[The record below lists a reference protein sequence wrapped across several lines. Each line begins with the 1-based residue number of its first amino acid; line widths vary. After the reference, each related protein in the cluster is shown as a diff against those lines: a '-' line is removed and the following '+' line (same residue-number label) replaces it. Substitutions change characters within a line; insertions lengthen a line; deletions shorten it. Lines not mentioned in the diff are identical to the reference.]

1 MDDSRH
7 WYFAYG
13 SNMQSATLRGRRLIE
28 PSAWRVGRLAGYGL
42 RFDIPIGPGERGV
55 ANLSIDPGTSVWGV
69 LFLMSREQHAHLD
82 RTEGVGN
89 GLYSRLRVDVEAGT
103 DLVVAET
110 LISEL
115 RDPSRRPSHRYRSL
129 LIEGAREHGLPV
141 DYLRAL
147 EGWPLAWDE
156 RDGAVNVGAPE
167 PSGRERGK
175 SGED

>member
-1 MDDSRH
+1 MLNPSTDP
-7 WYFAYG
+7 Y
-13 SNMQSATLRGRRLIE
+13 RL
-28 PSAWRVGRLAGYGL
+28 
-42 RFDIPIGPGERGV
+42 GPGDIIDIEVIGESKSQVVLGV
-55 ANLSIDPGTSVWGV
+55 GPDGKIYYSLLPGTSVWGV